1 MSLRS
6 NFYGKRKYILLALAR
21 AVPQRCSDSFS
32 HSFSIIRSESYCCL
46 PQKMV
51 GDLQIGLFL
60 GLSIGIGI
68 GMLIMI
74 IIGESRVETSRAT
87 RVDQVKND

>member
-68 GMLIMI
+68 GMGLGMGMGTGIEMEMRM
-74 IIGESRVETSRAT
+74 GLECE
-87 RVDQVKND
+87 